1 MKNFSKW
8 LIGFSV
14 LFLFGCTQEKPSEN
28 TLAKVKT
35 SDLSEVNMSLVES
48 LGVEKVA
55 VYDIELYKPDEVK
68 YIEFWVE
75 HYKNGEKQQ
84 GNLTGAAMG
93 LGPEVEEKETTFTV
107 AFAKT
112 SFDVDEDKYDRWNSS
127 LSQGGTT
134 ASSQSGAI
142 KVEDTNLSEAFS
154 SFGHDINIEGIKKP
168 VTLAVTIRNDGNSM
182 TMRTINFEDEEEL
195 EKFVMKYKEV
205 FLYRIMLLDQEPFQ

>member
-1 MKNFSKW
+1 MKKFSKW
-8 LIGFSV
+8 LIGFCV

-28 TLAKVKT
+28 TLAKVKN
-35 SDLSEVNMSLVES
+35 SDLSEINMSLVES

-75 HYKNGEKQQ
+75 HYKNGEKQ

-93 LGPEVEEKETTFTV
+93 PGPNDEKKENTFTV

-112 SFDVDEDKYDRWNSS
+112 SFEVDEDKYDRWNSS

-134 ASSQSGAI
+134 ASSQSGAM
-142 KVEDTNLSEAFS
+142 KMEDSNLSEAFS
-154 SFGHDINIEGIKKP
+154 SFGHDITIEELNKP
-168 VTLAVTIRNDGNSM
+168 VTLSVAVRNDSDSM
-182 TMRTINFEDEEEL
+182 TMKVIDFENDGEL
-195 EKFVMKYKEV
+195 NEYVKKYKEV
-205 FLYRIMLLDQEPFQ
+205 FLYRIMLLDKEPAH

>member
-1 MKNFSKW
+1 MMKKFSKW
-8 LIGFSV
+8 LIGFSI
-14 LFLFGCTQEKPSEN
+14 LFLFGCTQDKPSEN

-35 SDLSEVNMSLVES
+35 SDLSEINMSLVES

-55 VYDIELYKPDEVK
+55 VYDIDLYKPEEVK

-75 HYKNGEKQQ
+75 HYKNGEKQD
-84 GNLTGAAMG
+84 NLTGAAMG
-93 LGPEVEEKETTFTV
+93 LGPEDKEKEKTFTV

-112 SFDVDEDKYDRWNSS
+112 SFEVDEEKYDRWNSS

-142 KVEDTNLSEAFS
+142 KAEYPNLSEAYS
-154 SFGHDINIEGIKKP
+154 GFGHDINIEGIQKP

-195 EKFVMKYKEV
+195 KKFVKKYKEV
-205 FLYRIMLLDQEPFQ
+205 FLYRIMLLDQEPF